1 MSALVKAAAEP
12 AEAPLAPT
20 QLDAA
25 VLQQARAV
33 AAKSQRPLMVELE
46 AATGLNPRQLVRALA
61 SPFGLAVLETVDML
75 ELVPAFDLL
84 PLSKALQRHCALLRG
99 PDGRVVG
106 AISDPFD
113 LDLQT
118 WLDTRA
124 GAPLEYRLALQ
135 SDIQAYL
142 SKQEESARAVDNLVP
157 TTGDA
162 RRDGK
167 TAAVL
172 SFASVSEAASPAVKV
187 VNSTLYDALKA
198 GASDI
203 HLESTPGGLAV
214 KYRVDGVLDHAT
226 SVNGVDVA
234 EQIVSRLKVLAELD
248 ISERR
253 VPQDGSFRVEAGGR
267 EIDLRVSIMPS
278 IHGEDAV
285 IRILDKR
292 AMVEAY
298 GALTL
303 EALGFDAP
311 SLLTLRGLAEEA
323 YGMLLVTGPTGSG
336 KTTTLYAALTEIHNG
351 RDKIIT
357 IEDPV
362 EYQLPGI
369 LQIPVNEKKGLTFAK
384 GLRSIL
390 RHDPDKIMVGEIRD
404 KETAE
409 IAVQSALT
417 GHLVL
422 TTVHANNVFDVFGRF
437 THMGIDPYA
446 FVSALNG
453 IWAQRLV
460 RMNCPHCAL
469 PHIPADG
476 ALARVSLK
484 RADVADFQFKLGKGC
499 GDCRGTGYKG
509 RKAIA
514 EILTLNDEIRE
525 MVIEKRPIRHIK
537 EAARLNG
544 TRSLREA
551 ALELVKHG
559 ATTLEEIKR
568 VTLHA

>member
-1 MSALVKAAAEP
+1 VNAP
-12 AEAPLAPT
+12 EAI
-20 QLDAA
+20 LDAA
-25 VLQQARAV
+25 LLARAR
-33 AAKSQRPLMVELE
+33 AQSRQSRRSLVEELQGLSGLE
-46 AATGLNPRQLVRALA
+46 PREIVRLLA
-61 SPFGLAVLETVDML
+61 EPFGLATMETPEMFGQQ
-75 ELVPAFDLL
+75 PAFDLL
-84 PLSKALQRHCALLRG
+84 PLAQALARHCVLLRDDAKNLTG
-99 PDGRVVG
+99 VI
-106 AISDPFD
+106 ADPFD

-118 WLDTRA
+118 WLQAQA
-124 GAPLEYRLALQ
+124 GATAASPLHLRLALQ

-142 SKQEESARAVDNLVP
+142 GKHEESARAVDTLV
-157 TTGDA
+157 GESGES

-167 TAAVL
+167 SATVL
-172 SFASVSEAASPAVKV
+172 SFASVSEAASPAVKL

-203 HLESTPGGLAV
+203 HLESTAGGLAV
-214 KYRVDGVLDHAT
+214 KYRVDGVLDHAA
-226 SVNGVDVA
+226 SVGGIELA
-234 EQIVSRLKVLAELD
+234 EHIISRLKVLAELD
-248 ISERR
+248 IAERR
-253 VPQDGSFRVEAGGR
+253 VPQDGSFRVESAGR

-292 AMVEAY
+292 AMIEAY
-298 GALTL
+298 GSLTL

-311 SLLTLRGLAEEA
+311 SLATLRMLAQEA

-351 RDKIIT
+351 REKIIT

-369 LQIPVNEKKGLTFAK
+369 LQIPVNEKKGLSFAK

-404 KETAE
+404 RETAE

-453 IWAQRLV
+453 IWAQRLI
-460 RMNCPHCAL
+460 RMNCPRCAV
-469 PHIPADG
+469 PYTPDDAE
-476 ALARVSLK
+476 LASAHLT
-484 RADVADFQFKLGKGC
+484 RADVHDYQFMRGLGC

-509 RKAIA
+509 RRSIA

-525 MVIEKRPIRHIK
+525 LLGDKQPCRR
-537 EAARLNG
+537 R
-544 TRSLREA
+544 
-551 ALELVKHG
+551 
-559 ATTLEEIKR
+559 
-568 VTLHA
+568 

>member
-1 MSALVKAAAEP
+1 VSVSSVDMFDPAL
-12 AEAPLAPT
+12 L
-20 QLDAA
+20 
-25 VLQQARAV
+25 ARAR
-33 AAKSQRPLMVELE
+33 AQSRQSRRSLVEELQALSGLE
-46 AATGLNPRQLVRALA
+46 ARQIVRQLAE
-61 SPFGLAVLETVDML
+61 PFGLTVMETLEMFGQQ
-75 ELVPAFDLL
+75 PAFDLL
-84 PLSKALQRHCALLRG
+84 PLAQALARHCVLLRDAQG
-99 PDGRVVG
+99 LLTGVI
-106 AISDPFD
+106 ADPFD

-118 WLDTRA
+118 WLAAQAGCTHTR
-124 GAPLEYRLALQ
+124 PLHLRLALAG
-135 SDIQAYL
+135 DIQAYL
-142 SKQEESARAVDNLVP
+142 GKQEESARAVDSLV
-157 TTGDA
+157 GDSGEG

-167 TAAVL
+167 AATML
-172 SFASVSEAASPAVKV
+172 SFASVSEGGSPAVKL

-203 HLESTPGGLAV
+203 HLESTAGGLAV
-214 KYRVDGVLDHAT
+214 KYRVDGVLDHAA
-226 SVNGVDVA
+226 SVGGIELA
-234 EQIVSRLKVLAELD
+234 EHIISRLKVLAELD
-248 ISERR
+248 IAERR
-253 VPQDGSFRVEAGGR
+253 IPQDGSFRVESGGR

-292 AMVEAY
+292 AMIEAY

-311 SLLTLRGLAEEA
+311 SLVTLRSLAQEA

-351 RDKIIT
+351 REKIIT

-404 KETAE
+404 RETAE

-453 IWAQRLV
+453 IWAQRLI
-460 RMNCPHCAL
+460 RMNCPHCAT
-469 PHIPADG
+469 PYEPDEAE
-476 ALARVSLK
+476 LASARLAPEEVGDYLFM
-484 RADVADFQFKLGKGC
+484 RGKGC

-509 RKAIA
+509 RRSIA

-525 MVIEKRPIRHIK
+525 LIVDKQPIRRIK
-537 EAARLNG
+537 AAAAANG
-544 TRSLREA
+544 TRSLRMA
-551 ALELVKHG
+551 ALDLVKRG
-559 ATTLEEIKR
+559 ATTIEEIKR

>member
-1 MSALVKAAAEP
+1 MNDFLHAAAPEVQPVNAELLYRARALSAL
-12 AEAPLAPT
+12 
-20 QLDAA
+20 
-25 VLQQARAV
+25 
-33 AAKSQRPLMVELE
+33 SQRSVITELE
-46 AATGLNPRQLVRALA
+46 SLTGLDMRQLVRAVA
-61 SPFGLAVLETVDML
+61 SAFGLEVAETADML
-75 ELVPAFDLL
+75 VHAPAFDLL
-84 PLSKALQRHCALLRG
+84 PLPKAMQRHCVLLRDSNAG
-99 PDGRVVG
+99 VLGII
-106 AISDPFD
+106 ADPFD
-113 LDLQT
+113 SDLQT
-118 WLDTRA
+118 WLEA
-124 GAPLEYRLALQ
+124 QAKGSLSYRLALQ

-142 SKQEESARAVDNLVP
+142 SKQEESARALDDLGSPV
-157 TTGDA
+157 GDA
-162 RRDGK
+162 QRDGK
-167 TAAVL
+167 TIAVL
-172 SFASVSEAASPAVKV
+172 SFASISEAASPAVRL

-203 HLESTPGGLAV
+203 HLESTAGGLTV
-214 KYRVDGVLDHAT
+214 KYRVDGMLDLAT
-226 SVNGVDVA
+226 STSGIEGA
-234 EQIVSRLKVLAELD
+234 EQVISRLKVLAELD
-248 ISERR
+248 IAERR
-253 VPQDGSFRVEAGGR
+253 VPQDGSFRVETGGR

-292 AMVEAY
+292 AMIEAY

-303 EALGFDAP
+303 EALGFDAQ
-311 SLLTLRGLAEEA
+311 SLISMRMLVEEP

-336 KTTTLYAALTEIHNG
+336 KTTTLYAALTEINNG
-351 RDKIIT
+351 REKIIT

-404 KETAE
+404 RETAE

-460 RMNCPHCAL
+460 RMNCPHCS
-469 PHIPADG
+469 IPYDPTDSE
-476 ALARVSLK
+476 LLRARLTRNQTSG
-484 RADVADFQFKLGKGC
+484 FQFKQGKGC

-509 RKAIA
+509 RRSVA
-514 EILTLNDEIRE
+514 EILILNDELRE
-525 MVIEKRPIRHIK
+525 LIIDKRPIRLIK
-537 EAARLNG
+537 EAARNNG
-544 TRSLREA
+544 TRSLREV
-551 ALELVKHG
+551 ALELVREG
-559 ATTLEEIKR
+559 ETTLAEVTR
-568 VTLHA
+568 VTLHS

>member
-1 MSALVKAAAEP
+1 MN
-12 AEAPLAPT
+12 APLDTNPDTAI
-20 QLDAA
+20 DAD
-25 VLQQARAV
+25 LLARARTQ
-33 AAKSQRPLMVELE
+33 SRQTRHSLVEELQGLSGLE
-46 AATGLNPRQLVRALA
+46 ARQVARELATL
-61 SPFGLAVLETVDML
+61 FGLTVMETAEMFGQQ
-75 ELVPAFDLL
+75 PAFDRL
-84 PLSKALQRHCALLRG
+84 PLAHAMARQCVLLRDAG
-99 PDGRVVG
+99 GGMTGVI
-106 AISDPFD
+106 ADPFD

-118 WLDTRA
+118 WLQAQA
-124 GAPLEYRLALQ
+124 GCTPANPLHLRLALQ
-135 SDIQAYL
+135 SDILAYL
-142 SKQEESARAVDNLVP
+142 GKQEESARAVDTLV
-157 TTGDA
+157 GDSGRGEGGPG
-162 RRDGK
+162 RREGR
-167 TAAVL
+167 TASVL
-172 SFASVSEAASPAVKV
+172 SFASVSEAASPAVKLV
-187 VNSTLYDALKA
+187 SSTLYDALKA

-203 HLESTPGGLAV
+203 HLESTPSTRYL
-214 KYRVDGVLDHAT
+214 T
-226 SVNGVDVA
+226 A
-234 EQIVSRLKVLAELD
+234 EHIISRLKVLAELD
-248 ISERR
+248 IAERR
-253 VPQDGSFRVEAGGR
+253 IPQDGSFRVESGGR

-311 SLLTLRGLAEEA
+311 SLVTLRQLAQEA

-351 RDKIIT
+351 REKIIT

-404 KETAE
+404 RETAE

-453 IWAQRLV
+453 IWAQRLI
-460 RMNCPHCAL
+460 RMNCPHCAVGYA
-469 PHIPADG
+469 PSEAE
-476 ALARVSLK
+476 LASAHLNVD
-484 RADVADFQFKLGKGC
+484 DVRDYGFMRGLGC

-509 RKAIA
+509 RRSIA

-525 MVIEKRPIRHIK
+525 LIVDKQPIRRIK
-537 EAARLNG
+537 AAAAANG
-544 TRSLREA
+544 TRSLRLA
-551 ALELVKHG
+551 ALDLVRRG
-559 ATTLEEIKR
+559 ATTIEEIRR

>member
-1 MSALVKAAAEP
+1 VN
-12 AEAPLAPT
+12 APT
-20 QLDAA
+20 DLTSLDAA
-25 VLQQARAV
+25 MLARAR
-33 AAKSQRPLMVELE
+33 AQSRQSRRSLVEELQGLSGLE
-46 AATGLNPRQLVRALA
+46 PREIVRLLA
-61 SPFGLAVLETVDML
+61 VPFGLSTMETAEMFGQQ
-75 ELVPAFDLL
+75 PAFDLL
-84 PLSKALQRHCALLRG
+84 PLAQALARHCVLLRDDEKRLTG
-99 PDGRVVG
+99 VI
-106 AISDPFD
+106 ADPFD

-118 WLDTRA
+118 WLQAQA
-124 GAPLEYRLALQ
+124 GATAAAPLHVRLALQ

-142 SKQEESARAVDNLVP
+142 GKHEESARAVDTLVGDS
-157 TTGDA
+157 GDA

-167 TAAVL
+167 SATVL
-172 SFASVSEAASPAVKV
+172 SFASVSEAASPAVKL

-203 HLESTPGGLAV
+203 HLESTAGGLAV
-214 KYRVDGVLDHAT
+214 KYRVDGVLDHAA
-226 SVNGVDVA
+226 SVGGIELA
-234 EQIVSRLKVLAELD
+234 EHIISRLKVLAELD
-248 ISERR
+248 IAERR
-253 VPQDGSFRVEAGGR
+253 VPQDGSFRVESAGR

-292 AMVEAY
+292 AMIEAY
-298 GALTL
+298 GSLTL

-311 SLLTLRGLAEEA
+311 SLATLRMLAQEA

-351 RDKIIT
+351 REKIIT

-369 LQIPVNEKKGLTFAK
+369 LQIPVNEKKGLSFAK

-404 KETAE
+404 RETAE

-453 IWAQRLV
+453 IWAQRLI
-460 RMNCPHCAL
+460 RMNCPRCAVQYT
-469 PHIPADG
+469 PDDAE
-476 ALARVSLK
+476 LASAHLA
-484 RADVADFQFKLGKGC
+484 RADVHDYRFMRGLGC

-509 RKAIA
+509 RRSIA

-525 MVIEKRPIRHIK
+525 LIVDKQPIRRIK
-537 EAARLNG
+537 AAAAANG
-544 TRSLREA
+544 TRSLRLA
-551 ALELVKHG
+551 ALDLVKRG
-559 ATTLEEIKR
+559 ATTIEEIRR

>member
-1 MSALVKAAAEP
+1 VNALPKS
-12 AEAPLAPT
+12 
-20 QLDAA
+20 LDGAM
-25 VLQQARAV
+25 LARAR
-33 AAKSQRPLMVELE
+33 AQSRQSRRSLVEELQGLSSLE
-46 AATGLNPRQLVRALA
+46 PREIVGLLA
-61 SPFGLAVLETVDML
+61 EPFGLTVMETPEMFGQQ
-75 ELVPAFDLL
+75 PAFDLL
-84 PLSKALQRHCALLRG
+84 PLAQALARHCVLLRDDDKRLTG
-99 PDGRVVG
+99 VI
-106 AISDPFD
+106 ADPFD

-118 WLDTRA
+118 WLQAQA
-124 GAPLEYRLALQ
+124 GATAAAPLHLRLALQ

-142 SKQEESARAVDNLVP
+142 GKHEESARAVDTLV
-157 TTGDA
+157 GDSGEG

-167 TAAVL
+167 SATVL
-172 SFASVSEAASPAVKV
+172 SFASVSEAASPAVKL

-203 HLESTPGGLAV
+203 HLESTAGGLAV
-214 KYRVDGVLDHAT
+214 KYRVDGVLDHAA
-226 SVNGVDVA
+226 SVGGIELA
-234 EQIVSRLKVLAELD
+234 EHIISRLKVLAELD
-248 ISERR
+248 IAERR
-253 VPQDGSFRVEAGGR
+253 IPQDGSFRVESAGR
-267 EIDLRVSIMPS
+267 DIDLRVSIMPS

-292 AMVEAY
+292 AMIEAY

-311 SLLTLRGLAEEA
+311 SLVTLRMLAQEA

-351 RDKIIT
+351 REKIIT

-369 LQIPVNEKKGLTFAK
+369 LQIPVNEKKGLSFAK

-404 KETAE
+404 RETAE

-453 IWAQRLV
+453 IWAQRLI
-460 RMNCPHCAL
+460 RMNCPRCAVQYTPSDDEL
-469 PHIPADG
+469 ASAH
-476 ALARVSLK
+476 LAR
-484 RADVADFQFKLGKGC
+484 AEVADYVFMRGQGC

-509 RKAIA
+509 RRSIA

-525 MVIEKRPIRHIK
+525 LIVDKQPIRRIK
-537 EAARLNG
+537 AAAAANG
-544 TRSLREA
+544 TRSLRLA
-551 ALELVKHG
+551 ALDLVKRG
-559 ATTLEEIKR
+559 ATTIEEIQR

>member
-1 MSALVKAAAEP
+1 MN
-12 AEAPLAPT
+12 APIDTGL
-20 QLDAA
+20 LMR
-25 VLQQARAV
+25 ARAQSLR
-33 AAKSQRPLMVELE
+33 SQRSLVAELE
-46 AATGLNPRQLVRALA
+46 ALTGQEPRQIVGALA
-61 SPFGLAVLETVDML
+61 EPFGLPVMETAAML
-75 ELVPAFDLL
+75 AHAPAFDLL
-84 PLSKALQRHCALLRG
+84 PLALAMSRHCVLLR
-99 PDGRVVG
+99 DGSGTLTGVL
-106 AISDPFD
+106 ADPFD
-113 LDLQT
+113 IDLQT
-118 WLDTRA
+118 WLGAQARA
-124 GAPLEYRLALQ
+124 TPAAPLRLALALQ
-135 SDIQAYL
+135 ADIQAYL
-142 SKQEESARAVDNLVP
+142 SKQEESARAVDSLVGGP
-157 TTGDA
+157 GEA

-172 SFASVSEAASPAVKV
+172 SFASVSEAGSPAVKL

-203 HLESTPGGLAV
+203 HLESTAGGLSV
-214 KYRVDGVLDHAT
+214 KYRVDGVLDHAAT
-226 SVNGVDVA
+226 VGGSELA
-234 EQIVSRLKVLAELD
+234 EHIISRLKVLAELD
-248 ISERR
+248 IAERR
-253 VPQDGSFRVEAGGR
+253 IPQDGSFRVESGGR

-292 AMVEAY
+292 AMIEAY
-298 GALTL
+298 GSLTL

-311 SLLTLRGLAEEA
+311 SLATLRNLAQEA

-351 RDKIIT
+351 REKIIT

-404 KETAE
+404 RETAE

-453 IWAQRLV
+453 IWAQRLI
-460 RMNCPHCAL
+460 RMNCPHCAQQHA
-469 PHIPADG
+469 PDTAE
-476 ALARVSLK
+476 LAAARLEPVEVEGWLFM
-484 RADVADFQFKLGKGC
+484 RGKGC

-509 RKAIA
+509 RRSIA

-525 MVIEKRPIRHIK
+525 LIVDKQPIRRIK
-537 EAARLNG
+537 AAAHANG
-544 TRSLREA
+544 TRSLRLA
-551 ALELVKHG
+551 ALDLVRRG
-559 ATTLEEIKR
+559 ATTLEEIRR

>member
-1 MSALVKAAAEP
+1 VN
-12 AEAPLAPT
+12 
-20 QLDAA
+20 AA
-25 VLQQARAV
+25 VPFILDTAQLAQAREACLQSRRTLV
-33 AAKSQRPLMVELE
+33 AELE
-46 AATGLNPRQLVRALA
+46 ALSGADPRAIVGALA
-61 SPFGLAVLETVDML
+61 APFGLSVMETAQML
-75 ELVPAFDLL
+75 EMTPAFDLL
-84 PLSKALQRHCALLRG
+84 PLAQAMARHGLLLRG
-99 PDGRVVG
+99 AGGHLVG
-106 AISDPFD
+106 VISDPFD

-118 WLDTRA
+118 WLSTQARA
-124 GAPLEYRLALQ
+124 RPGAPLDLRLALQ

-142 SKQEESARAVDNLVP
+142 SRQEESARAVDSLV
-157 TTGDA
+157 TTGGDG
-162 RRDGK
+162 RREK

-172 SFASVSEAASPAVKV
+172 SFASVSEAASPAVRL

-203 HLESTPGGLAV
+203 HLESTAGGLSV
-214 KYRVDGVLDHAT
+214 KYRIDGVLDHAAT
-226 SVNGVDVA
+226 VSGTDTA

-248 ISERR
+248 IAERR
-253 VPQDGSFRVEAGGR
+253 VPQDGSFRVESGGR

-311 SLLTLRGLAEEA
+311 SLATLRALAQEA

-351 RDKIIT
+351 REKIIT

-404 KETAE
+404 RETAE

-460 RMNCPHCAL
+460 RMNCPHCAQ
-469 PHIPADG
+469 PATPSD
-476 ALARVSLK
+476 AELEQVNLTREEV
-484 RADVADFQFKLGKGC
+484 REYRFMEGKGC

-509 RKAIA
+509 RRSIA

-525 MVIEKRPIRHIK
+525 LIVDKQPIRRIK
-537 EAARLNG
+537 AAAYANG
-544 TRSLREA
+544 TRSLRSA
-551 ALELVKHG
+551 ALELVKRG
-559 ATTLEEIKR
+559 ATTLAEIKR

>member
-1 MSALVKAAAEP
+1 MALDSAL
-12 AEAPLAPT
+12 L
-20 QLDAA
+20 
-25 VLQQARAV
+25 ARAR
-33 AAKSQRPLMVELE
+33 AQSRQSQRALVAELE
-46 AATGLNPRQLVRALA
+46 ALTGFEPRQLVAALA
-61 SPFGLAVLETVDML
+61 EPFGLCVMETAEML
-75 ELVPAFDLL
+75 SQQPAFDLL
-84 PLSKALQRHCALLRG
+84 PLAQALSRHCVLLRAA
-99 PDGRVVG
+99 DGEVTGVI
-106 AISDPFD
+106 ADPFD
-113 LDLQT
+113 LDQQT
-118 WLDTRA
+118 WLSAQA
-124 GAPLEYRLALQ
+124 GATPRSPLHLRLALA

-142 SKQEESARAVDNLVP
+142 MRQEASARAVDTLAP
-157 TTGDA
+157 SSGDA

-172 SFASVSEAASPAVKV
+172 SFASVSEAGSPAVKL

-203 HLESTPGGLAV
+203 HLESTSTGLAV

-226 SVNGVDVA
+226 SVGGIELA
-234 EQIVSRLKVLAELD
+234 EHIISRLKVLAELD
-248 ISERR
+248 IAERR
-253 VPQDGSFRVEAGGR
+253 IPQDGSFRVESGGR

-311 SLLTLRGLAEEA
+311 SLATLRMLAQEA

-351 RDKIIT
+351 REKIIT

-362 EYQLPGI
+362 EYQLPGV
-369 LQIPVNEKKGLTFAK
+369 LQIPVHEKKGLTFAR

-404 KETAE
+404 RETAE

-453 IWAQRLV
+453 IWAQRLI
-460 RMNCPHCAL
+460 RMNCPHCAVQYV
-469 PHIPADG
+469 PEDAE
-476 ALARVSLK
+476 LASARLERGEVQ
-484 RADVADFQFKLGKGC
+484 DFVFMRGKGC

-509 RKAIA
+509 RRSIA

-525 MVIEKRPIRHIK
+525 LIVDKQPIRRIK
-537 EAARLNG
+537 AAAHANG
-544 TRSLREA
+544 TRSLRLA
-551 ALELVKHG
+551 ALDLVRRG
-559 ATTLEEIKR
+559 ATTLDEIKR
-568 VTLHA
+568 VTQHA